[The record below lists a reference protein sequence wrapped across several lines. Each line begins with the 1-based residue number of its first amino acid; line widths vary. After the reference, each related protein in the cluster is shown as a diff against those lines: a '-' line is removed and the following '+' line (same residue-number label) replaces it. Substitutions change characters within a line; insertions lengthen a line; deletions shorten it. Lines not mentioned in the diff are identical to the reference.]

1 MEVKVEARVDG
12 KDGKVV
18 VVEVHRCVMAVVR
31 EVARMVAGDG
41 GGAVEVFRV
50 EARVV
55 VVRERR
61 RRRWRRRTRRW
72 RW

>member
-18 VVEVHRCVMAVVR
+18 VVEVMAVVR

-41 GGAVEVFRV
+41 GGAVEAFRV
-50 EARVV
+50 EARV